1 MNLKTFQKSLSFI
14 IVLYSFVHFFSILYI
29 HKVFTCNVFK
39 MWKYVSAKI
48 ETIYVVT
55 FAFRSFRSK
64 MSHMHNKSSNKKK
77 NETPKY
83 NKYFDFINIISFCKL

>member
-14 IVLYSFVHFFSILYI
+14 IVLYSFVHFLSILYI

-48 ETIYVVT
+48 ETIYVVIFCIQIIPIKT
-55 FAFRSFRSK
+55 CRTCIT
-64 MSHMHNKSSNKKK
+64 NLQIKKK
-77 NETPKY
+77 MKPQNTTS
-83 NKYFDFINIISFCKL
+83 ISTL

>member
-14 IVLYSFVHFFSILYI
+14 IVLYSFVHFLSILYI

-48 ETIYVVT
+48 ETIYVVIFCIQIIPIKKCRT
-55 FAFRSFRSK
+55 CIT
-64 MSHMHNKSSNKKK
+64 NLQIKKK
-77 NETPKY
+77 MKPQNTTS
-83 NKYFDFINIISFCKL
+83 ISTL

>member
-14 IVLYSFVHFFSILYI
+14 IVLYSFVHFLSILYI

-48 ETIYVVT
+48 ETIYVVI
-55 FAFRSFRSK
+55 FCIQIIPIKK
-64 MSHMHNKSSNKKK
+64 MSHTHNKSSNKKK
-77 NETPKY
+77 MKPQNTTS
-83 NKYFDFINIISFCKL
+83 ISTL

>member
-48 ETIYVVT
+48 ETIYVVI
-55 FAFRSFRSK
+55 FCIQIIPI
-64 MSHMHNKSSNKKK
+64 K
-77 NETPKY
+77 NVAHA
-83 NKYFDFINIISFCKL
+83 